1 MPINLGMAADTAVP
15 APERARQ
22 DDANAGAVF
31 PTHLQPEL
39 HSESSSH
46 KTHTKHEQKEQ
57 ENSLF
62 TVININYFINM

>member
-22 DDANAGAVF
+22 DDANAGTVF

-39 HSESSSH
+39 HGECSYH
-46 KTHTKHEQKEQ
+46 KTHTKQEQKEQ
-57 ENSLF
+57 ENSLL
-62 TVININYFINM
+62 TMRLI